1 MRSRISG
8 QRAPAYDVSTPRS
21 GPSWA
26 VRAMSAGKTNIF
38 VGMQPTLRQVPPKVL
53 SSMIATR
60 HPESCLV
67 TMVLPEP
74 VPIRARS

>member
-1 MRSRISG
+1 
-8 QRAPAYDVSTPRS
+8 
-21 GPSWA
+21 
-26 VRAMSAGKTNIF
+26 MSAGKTNIF

-53 SSMIATR
+53 SSRIATR
-60 HPESCLV
+60 HPENCLV